1 MSIADR
7 GSDVMM
13 TNYPPRPLA
22 LVRGEGCWVW
32 DDAGNRYLDL
42 VAGIAVV
49 TLGHAHPA
57 PARALAEQAA
67 VLGHVSNLFWSEPAV
82 ALAERLCALSGM
94 ERVFFCNSGA
104 EANEAAIKLAR
115 RHGREVGGDAKHGI
129 VSLEGAFHGRTMGA
143 LAATWGEA
151 KKAPF
156 EPLPAGFRH
165 VPRNDADALRAAVG
179 PDTAGVLIEPIQGE
193 GGVNVIDD
201 AYLALARDLCDEH
214 DALLIFD
221 EVQTGIGRTGTWFA
235 FQRSGVRPDVITL
248 AKGLACGLPIGAI
261 LSRPLDSGFKP
272 GDHGTT
278 YGGSPAIAAG
288 ALATLDAVEAE
299 GLIVNA
305 QQMGERLADGMRA
318 VPGVADVR
326 GAGLMVAVE
335 LVSGDAAGVAA
346 DLRERGVLV
355 NAVTD
360 SALRLIPPLVIDAE
374 QIDLAVETLRSV
386 LADRA

>member
-1 MSIADR
+1 MSIARR
-7 GSDVMM
+7 GDDVMM

-32 DDAGNRYLDL
+32 DDSGNRYLDL

-94 ERVFFCNSGA
+94 ERAFFCNSGA

-115 RHGREVGGDAKHGI
+115 RHGREVGGEAKHGI

-143 LAATWGEA
+143 LAATWGA
-151 KKAPF
+151 SKKAPF
-156 EPLPAGFRH
+156 EPLPAGFKQ
-165 VPRNDADALRAAVG
+165 VPRDEGEALRAAVG
-179 PDTAGVLIEPIQGE
+179 PRTAGVLIEPIQGE
-193 GGVNVIDD
+193 GGVNVIDG
-201 AYLALARDLCDEH
+201 AYLALARELCDEH

-221 EVQTGIGRTGTWFA
+221 EVQTGIGRTGAWFS
-235 FQRSGVRPDVITL
+235 FLRTDVRPDVITL
-248 AKGLACGLPIGAI
+248 AKGLASGLPIGAV
-261 LSRPLDSGFKP
+261 LSRQLATGFQP

-288 ALATLDAVEAE
+288 ALATIDAVEAE
-299 GLIVNA
+299 DLIGNA
-305 QQMGERLADGMRA
+305 QRMGERLVTGMRA
-318 VPGVADVR
+318 LPGVASVR

-335 LVSGDAAGVAA
+335 LADGDSAGVAA
-346 DLRERGVLV
+346 ALRERGVLV
-355 NAVTD
+355 NAVTA
-360 SALRLIPPLVIDAE
+360 SALRLIPPLVIDAA
-374 QIDLAVETLRSV
+374 QIDLAVATLGAV

>member
-7 GSDVMM
+7 GTDVMM

-32 DDAGNRYLDL
+32 DDAGTRYLDL

-49 TLGHAHPA
+49 TLGHGHPA
-57 PARALAEQAA
+57 PAQALAEQAA

-94 ERVFFCNSGA
+94 ERAFFCNSGA
-104 EANEAAIKLAR
+104 EANEAAIKFAR
-115 RHGREVGGDAKHGI
+115 RHGREVAGEKKHHI

-143 LAATWGEA
+143 LAATWGES

-156 EPLPAGFRH
+156 EPLPAGFQQ
-165 VPRNDADALRAAVG
+165 VPRGDQDALRAAVG

-201 AYLALARDLCDEH
+201 AYLTLARELCDQH
-214 DALLIFD
+214 NALLLFD
-221 EVQTGIGRTGTWFA
+221 EVQTGIGRTGAWFS
-235 FQRSGVRPDVITL
+235 FQRSGVRPDAITL
-248 AKGLACGLPIGAI
+248 AKGLACGLPIGAV
-261 LSRPLDSGFKP
+261 LSRQLKTGFKP

-288 ALATLDAVEAE
+288 ALATINAVEAE
-299 GLIVNA
+299 DLLGNA
-305 QQMGERLADGMRA
+305 QRMGERLAEGMRA
-318 VPGVADVR
+318 LPGVSAVR

-335 LVSGDAAGVAA
+335 LTAGDAAGVAA
-346 DLRERGVLV
+346 ALRDRGVLV

-360 SALRLIPPLVIDAE
+360 SALRLIPPLVIDATQVE
-374 QIDLAVETLRSV
+374 LAIETLRTV

>member
-32 DDAGNRYLDL
+32 DDTGKRYLDL

-49 TLGHAHPA
+49 TLGHGHPA

-82 ALAERLCALSGM
+82 ALAERLCGVSGM
-94 ERVFFCNSGA
+94 ERAFFCNSGA

-115 RHGREVGGDAKHGI
+115 RHGREAGGETKFGI

-143 LAATWGEA
+143 LAATWGES

-156 EPLPAGFRH
+156 EPLPVGFQQ
-165 VPRNDADALRAAVG
+165 VPRNDLDALRAAVG
-179 PDTAGVLIEPIQGE
+179 PETAGVLIEPIQGE

-201 AYLALARDLCDEH
+201 AYLALARELCDAH
-214 DALLIFD
+214 DALLVFD
-221 EVQTGIGRTGTWFA
+221 EVQTGIGRTGAWFS

-248 AKGLACGLPIGAI
+248 AKGLACGLPIGAV
-261 LSRPLDSGFKP
+261 LSRQLETGFKP

-288 ALATLDAVEAE
+288 ALATINAVEAE
-299 GLIVNA
+299 DLIGNA
-305 QQMGERLADGMRA
+305 QRMGERLAEGMRA
-318 VPGVADVR
+318 LPDVAAVR
-326 GAGLMVAVE
+326 GVGLMVAVE
-335 LVSGDAAGVAA
+335 LAHGDAAGVAA
-346 DLRERGVLV
+346 ALRDRGVLV
-355 NAVTD
+355 NAVTE

-374 QIDLAVETLRSV
+374 QIDLAIATLAEV
-386 LADRA
+386 LDDRA

>member
-1 MSIADR
+1 MTIADR
-7 GSDVMM
+7 GTDVMM
-13 TNYPPRPLA
+13 TNYPPRPLT

-32 DDAGNRYLDL
+32 DDVGNRYLDL

-57 PARALAEQAA
+57 PALALAEQAA

-82 ALAERLCALSGM
+82 ALAERLCELSGM
-94 ERVFFCNSGA
+94 RRAFFCNSGA

-143 LAATWGEA
+143 LAATWGA
-151 KKAPF
+151 SKKEPF
-156 EPLPAGFRH
+156 EPLPAGFEQ
-165 VPRNDADALRAAVG
+165 VPRNDHDALRAAVG
-179 PDTAGVLIEPIQGE
+179 PQTAGVLIEPIQGE

-201 AYLALARDLCDEH
+201 AYLALARELCDANH
-214 DALLIFD
+214 ALLVFD
-221 EVQTGIGRTGTWFA
+221 EVQTGVGRTGAWFS
-235 FQRSGVRPDVITL
+235 FQRSGVQPDVITL
-248 AKGLACGLPIGAI
+248 AKGLACGLPIGAV
-261 LSRPLDSGFKP
+261 LSRDLTTGFKP

-288 ALATLDAVEAE
+288 ALATINAVEAE
-299 GLIVNA
+299 DLIGNA
-305 QQMGERLADGMRA
+305 QQMGERLASGMRSL
-318 VPGVADVR
+318 PGVATVR

-335 LVSGDAAGVAA
+335 LTAGDAAGVAA
-346 DLRERGVLV
+346 ALRERGVLV
-355 NAVTD
+355 NAVTE
-360 SALRLIPPLVIDAE
+360 SALRLLPPLVIDAE
-374 QIDLAVETLRSV
+374 QIDLAVATLGVV

>member
-1 MSIADR
+1 MTIADR
-7 GSDVMM
+7 GTAVMM
-13 TNYPPRPLA
+13 TNYPPRPLT

-67 VLGHVSNLFWSEPAV
+67 VLGHVSNLFWSEPAI

-94 ERVFFCNSGA
+94 ERAFFCNSGA

-115 RHGREVGGDAKHGI
+115 RHGREVGGAAKHGI

-156 EPLPAGFRH
+156 EPLPAGFVH
-165 VPRNDADALRAAVG
+165 VPRDDHAALRAAVG
-179 PDTAGVLIEPIQGE
+179 PQTAGVLIEPIQGE
-193 GGVNVIDD
+193 GGVNVIADD
-201 AYLALARDLCDEH
+201 YLALARELCDEH
-214 DALLIFD
+214 GALLLFD
-221 EVQTGIGRTGTWFA
+221 EVQTGIGRTGAWFS
-235 FQRSGVRPDVITL
+235 FQRSGVQPDAITL
-248 AKGLACGLPIGAI
+248 AKGLACGLPIGAV
-261 LSRPLDSGFKP
+261 LSRDLATGFRP

-288 ALATLDAVEAE
+288 ALATIDAVEAE
-299 GLIVNA
+299 DLIGNA
-305 QQMGERLADGMRA
+305 QRMGRRLIDGMLA
-318 VPGVADVR
+318 VPGVAAVR

-335 LVSGDAAGVAA
+335 LGGGDAAGVAA
-346 DLRERGVLV
+346 ALRERGVLV
-355 NAVTD
+355 NAVTE
-360 SALRLIPPLVIDAE
+360 SALRLIPPLVIDAQ
-374 QIDLAVETLRSV
+374 QIDLAVDALRGV
-386 LADRA
+386 LADRT

>member
-1 MSIADR
+1 MSIAGR
-7 GSDVMM
+7 GDAVMM
-13 TNYPPRPLA
+13 ANYPPRPLA

-94 ERVFFCNSGA
+94 DRAFFCNSGA

-115 RHGREVGGDAKHGI
+115 RHGRQVGGAEKHWI

-151 KKAPF
+151 KKTPF
-156 EPLPAGFRH
+156 EPLPDGFRH

-179 PDTAGVLIEPIQGE
+179 PQTAGVLIEPIQGE
-193 GGVNVIDD
+193 GGVNVIHDD
-201 AYLALARDLCDEH
+201 YLALARELCDAH
-214 DALLIFD
+214 DALLLFD
-221 EVQTGIGRTGTWFA
+221 EVQTGIGRTGAWFS
-235 FQRSGVRPDVITL
+235 FQRSGVLPDAISL
-248 AKGLACGLPIGAI
+248 AKGLACGLPIGAL
-261 LSRPLDSGFKP
+261 LSRDLATGFQP

-288 ALATLDAVEAE
+288 ALATLDAVETQDLVGNAE
-299 GLIVNA
+299 R
-305 QQMGERLADGMRA
+305 MGQRLADGLRS
-318 VPGVADVR
+318 VPGVAAVR
-326 GAGLMVAVE
+326 GAGLMIAVE
-335 LVSGDAAGVAA
+335 LADGDAARRTTA
-346 DLRERGVLV
+346 LRDRGVLV
-355 NAVTD
+355 NAVTG
-360 SALRLIPPLVIDAE
+360 SALRLIPPLVIDEE
-374 QIDLAVETLRSV
+374 QVDLAVEALRAV
-386 LADRA
+386 LAEPA